1 MIKLAIN
8 AKLIHFQYEELS
20 KMVTSVQSYLTRTRE
35 GLIEA
40 ISRLEL
46 QVIFIIVYQN
56 QCLSYDII
64 ELYSSILNYSI
75 N

>member
-1 MIKLAIN
+1 VIKLTIN

-20 KMVTSVQSYLTRTRE
+20 KMVTNVQSYLIRTRE

-56 QCLSYDII
+56 
-64 ELYSSILNYSI
+64 ILPLL
-75 N
+75 

>member
-20 KMVTSVQSYLTRTRE
+20 KMVTNVQSYLIRTRE

-56 QCLSYDII
+56 TLP
-64 ELYSSILNYSI
+64 LL
-75 N
+75 

>member
-1 MIKLAIN
+1 VIKLAIN

-20 KMVTSVQSYLTRTRE
+20 KMVTNVQSYLIRTRE

-56 QCLSYDII
+56 
-64 ELYSSILNYSI
+64 ILPLL
-75 N
+75 

>member
-1 MIKLAIN
+1 VIKLAIN

-20 KMVTSVQSYLTRTRE
+20 KMVTNVQSYLIRTRE

-56 QCLSYDII
+56 TLP
-64 ELYSSILNYSI
+64 LL
-75 N
+75 

>member
-1 MIKLAIN
+1 MIN
-8 AKLIHFQYEELS
+8 AKLINFQYEELS
-20 KMVTSVQSYLTRTRE
+20 KMVTNVQSYLIRTRE

-56 QCLSYDII
+56 
-64 ELYSSILNYSI
+64 ILPLL
-75 N
+75 

>member
-8 AKLIHFQYEELS
+8 AKLIHFQYEELN
-20 KMVTSVQSYLTRTRE
+20 KMVTNVQSYLTRTRE

-46 QVIFIIVYQN
+46 QVIFIIAYQN
-56 QCLSYDII
+56 IQLST
-64 ELYSSILNYSI
+64 S
-75 N
+75 